1 MNKPTRKEIE
11 RALGQHAAVAPPEGL
26 AEAIKAEIPD
36 LAMPA
41 SAAEAMFANARQARL
56 PQRVRVLHWL
66 AAGVLVAACA
76 GFVSFELLR
85 NDDDPTRRIAL
96 DGILVP
102 EDLIVLV
109 PPRCQLEATPSTRS
123 AVGGAQSQSSS
134 TTAAKAVHEVRVSVH
149 DASGR
154 PCAGVLISLSDTRV
168 PPTIEHQAT
177 APGSGTIVFRAI
189 ESGQYAVTVTRSGR
203 PLATH
208 SLRVPVENAAGPVTI
223 ALVAPTCK

>member
-1 MNKPTRKEIE
+1 MRKLTRKEIE
-11 RALGQHAAVAPPEGL
+11 RALSEHPAVAPPEGL
-26 AEAIKAEIPD
+26 ANVIKAEIPD
-36 LAMPA
+36 LATGA
-41 SAAEAMFANARQARL
+41 SAAETAWANGRQAGL
-56 PQRVRVLHWL
+56 PQRVRVLRWL

-85 NDDDPTRRIAL
+85 DDDDPTRRIAL

-109 PPRCQLEATPSTRS
+109 PARSQLEATPSTRS

-149 DASGR
+149 DAAGR
-154 PCAGVLISLSDTRV
+154 PCAGVLVSLSDTHV

-177 APGSGTIVFRAI
+177 ATGNGTIVFRAI
-189 ESGQYAVTVTRSGR
+189 ESGRYAVTITRAGR
-203 PLATH
+203 PLATR
-208 SLRVPVENAAGPVTI
+208 SLRVPGENAVGPVTV